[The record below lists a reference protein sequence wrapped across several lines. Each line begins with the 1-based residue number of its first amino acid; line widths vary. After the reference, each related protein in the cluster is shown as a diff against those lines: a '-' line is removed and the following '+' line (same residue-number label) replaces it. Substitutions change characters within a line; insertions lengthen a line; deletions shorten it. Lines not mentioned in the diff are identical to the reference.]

1 MYWVSQKALFV
12 LGGLMMPME
21 LYPHEIRSV
30 AAFTPFP
37 SVLAGPASF
46 VLHGSSV
53 GSGVLARGL
62 AIWAAVTAL
71 AVWWVFRR
79 ATSALT
85 INGG

>member
-1 MYWVSQKALFV
+1 
-12 LGGLMMPME
+12 
-21 LYPHEIRSV
+21 V

-37 SVLAGPASF
+37 SVLAGPASL

-53 GSGVLARGL
+53 GSGALVRSLT
-62 AIWAAVTAL
+62 IWAGLTAL

-79 ATSALT
+79 ATSKLT